1 MKKGGFM
8 YQLLRV
14 ISFFI
19 RAYLCYCTIDNIP
32 ILANPILNSILG
44 QVISLYTILWAISY
58 FIVGKFYDK
67 GSNPLLG
74 VILYFIVYIIILGIT
89 YLLLLLLTFFGILP
103 ITI

>member
-1 MKKGGFM
+1 M
-8 YQLLRV
+8 YQLLSLF
-14 ISFFI
+14 SFLI

-44 QVISLYTILWAISY
+44 EVISLYTILWAISY
-58 FIVGKFYDK
+58 FVVGRFYDK
-67 GSNPLLG
+67 GSEPLLG

-89 YLLLLLLTFFGILP
+89 YLLLLLLTFLGILP

>member
-1 MKKGGFM
+1 M

-32 ILANPILNSILG
+32 ILNSILG
-44 QVISLYTILWAISY
+44 EVISLYTILWAISY

>member
-32 ILANPILNSILG
+32 ILANPIL
-44 QVISLYTILWAISY
+44 
-58 FIVGKFYDK
+58 
-67 GSNPLLG
+67 
-74 VILYFIVYIIILGIT
+74 
-89 YLLLLLLTFFGILP
+89 
-103 ITI
+103 

>member
-1 MKKGGFM
+1 M

-44 QVISLYTILWAISY
+44 EVISLYTILWAISY

-67 GSNPLLG
+67 CSNPLLG

-89 YLLLLLLTFFGILP
+89 CLLLLLLTFFGILP

>member
-1 MKKGGFM
+1 M
-8 YQLLRV
+8 YQLLSLF
-14 ISFFI
+14 SFLI

-32 ILANPILNSILG
+32 ILANPILNSILVE
-44 QVISLYTILWAISY
+44 VISLYTILWAISY
-58 FIVGKFYDK
+58 FVVGRFYDK
-67 GSNPLLG
+67 GSEPLLG

>member
-1 MKKGGFM
+1 M
-8 YQLLRV
+8 YQLLSI

-19 RAYLCYCTIDNIP
+19 RAYLCYCTIDNVP

-44 QVISLYTILWAISY
+44 EVISLYTILWAISY
-58 FIVGKFYDK
+58 FIVGRFYDK
-67 GSNPLLG
+67 SSNPLLG